1 MSQDNLPEKISPEG
15 VHVANVYLE
24 SSCNIS
30 DTARVL
36 NMQRHEVAEIL
47 DNRYVKKYI
56 DNVMQ
61 EAGFRQMNKLE
72 EIMNELIEKKMQELA
87 EAEVGSSKDIADLL
101 ALANKMANDKA
112 KLLHEKAKE
121 EKVLLQKNTQ
131 FNIYDSASSYG
142 KLMEAI
148 ASGKDI

>member
-1 MSQDNLPEKISPEG
+1 
-15 VHVANVYLE
+15 
-24 SSCNIS
+24 
-30 DTARVL
+30 
-36 NMQRHEVAEIL
+36 MQRHEVAEIL